1 MATEDPSQVEVVAIT
16 DGRGTQAR
24 FKAGGGEYGGQLP
37 DVGHHAAGNR
47 HRTQIH
53 RRHEQNPH
61 RSRRRQ
67 ICSTS

>member
-47 HRTQIH
+47 H
-53 RRHEQNPH
+53 
-61 RSRRRQ
+61 
-67 ICSTS
+67 